1 MTFNNKSLNPCAV
14 YYNMNT
20 FAKPQLK
27 QLSQFTLADFSTL
40 AEYVITENYTMM
52 IENLSV
58 EKLNLI
64 DMLDL
69 LNISIVASTEN
80 TTQADN
86 LIRAGYSAVLQYL
99 PRLTI
104 IDYIKL
110 LADSAAALSSSYNK
124 DLPSLT
130 AKQQSALLNLSN
142 LIDKLTTETASK
154 SLRIKQF
161 EAEQRARLRA
171 RAERRASLAEREL
184 IKRRKQR
191 AKQVQAQKTN
201 LKMYIKALSVST
213 DEATFSQKVL
223 KVAELIDSDLDLWFT
238 LRSTCL
244 TAFG

>member
-1 MTFNNKSLNPCAV
+1 MTYNNNQLNTCAI

-20 FAKPQLK
+20 FEKPQLK
-27 QLSQFTLADFSTL
+27 TLSQFTLVDFSTV
-40 AEYVITENYTMM
+40 AAYVATDYHTVTLLELPPEKTALI
-52 IENLSV
+52 NLLDS
-58 EKLNLI
+58 I
-64 DMLDL
+64 D
-69 LNISIVASTEN
+69 ASETN
-80 TTQADN
+80 KAINAADK
-86 LIRAGYSAVLQYL
+86 IRAGYSDVLQHL

-110 LADSAAALSSSYNK
+110 LADSAAAGATDTQLSENCK
-124 DLPSLT
+124 DAPVV
-130 AKQQSALLNLSN
+130 LSN
-142 LIDKLTTETASK
+142 LIDKLTTETANR

-184 IKRRKQR
+184 IERRKQR

-223 KVAELIDSDLDLWFT
+223 KVAELIDSDLDI
-238 LRSTCL
+238 
-244 TAFG
+244 

>member
-1 MTFNNKSLNPCAV
+1 MIFTRPQLSTCSI

-20 FAKPQLK
+20 FEKPQLK
-27 QLSQFTLADFSTL
+27 TLSQFTLADFSAL
-40 AEYVITENYTMM
+40 ATYVATNCYSITPAD
-52 IENLSV
+52 LPL

-69 LNISIVASTEN
+69 LNISLVESTKD
-80 TTQADN
+80 TIQADKAIDAADK
-86 LIRAGYSAVLQYL
+86 IRAGYSAVLQHL

-110 LADSAAALSSSYNK
+110 LVDSAATLPSSYNK

-130 AKQQSALLNLSN
+130 ENPQSALLNLSN

-161 EAEQRARLRA
+161 EAERRKQQRA

-184 IKRRKQR
+184 IERRKQR
-191 AKQVQAQKTN
+191 VKRVQVQKTN
-201 LKMYIKALSVST
+201 LKMFIKALSVEA
-213 DEATFSQKVL
+213 DEASFSQKVL
-223 KVAELIDSDLDLWFT
+223 KMADLIDSDLDL
-238 LRSTCL
+238 
-244 TAFG
+244 